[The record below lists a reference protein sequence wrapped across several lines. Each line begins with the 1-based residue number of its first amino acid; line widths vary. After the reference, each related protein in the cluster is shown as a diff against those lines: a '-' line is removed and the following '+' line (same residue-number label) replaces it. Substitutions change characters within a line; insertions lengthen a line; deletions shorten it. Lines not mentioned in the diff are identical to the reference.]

1 MVDDDGDFRVI
12 STDARAAINDD
23 DERARLGTDTD
34 YLKQMY
40 RPEGDYTPGVYYGHI
55 SDNSERVHLACR
67 DSERGFCYKINHL
80 NRLEKY
86 NYENY

>member
-1 MVDDDGDFRVI
+1 MVDNDGDFKVI

-40 RPEGDYTPGVYYGHI
+40 RPAGDYTPAVYYGHI
-55 SDNSERVHLACR
+55 SDVSENVHLACR
-67 DSERGFCYKINHL
+67 DSERPFCYMINHL
-80 NRLEKY
+80 NKLEKHI
-86 NYENY
+86 YEKF